1 MLNINRAIF
10 LLTLFQGLLL
20 TSILRV
26 EKPDLGAMKCGPNL
40 IKMYIQ
46 GASSSL
52 ITPIVAT
59 NEHKRICPALDITCC
74 EVADLKKAGNNF
86 LQGFYQMEEV
96 RALIAGVNVW
106 LSDITI
112 DEAEAVAKELNP
124 IDGLTPQQ
132 YAELL
137 SKFKADWNQMI
148 TSQADIAYS
157 FKSFTEEIRKYY
169 AGFICEFC
177 HPRTVQLII
186 DNQKYAEDEEH
197 AVLPFSFANYIARFK
212 IIDQMFR
219 LIAKHVP
226 HYKVLTS
233 LKDEKFNPNMKE
245 FFENPESINQII
257 KKCQSVQNAKDLDNR
272 ENRDCV
278 ELAWNSDSLVGNSS
292 DHAFIVPFYSSLIN
306 LLNKKFRFNPRVVY
320 PEAAESIEFCTQKGS
335 KDKYGHNI
343 MKFFPILDS
352 NGFDMTRNL
361 LSEEFW
367 KVSALKNDAL

>member
-52 ITPIVAT
+52 TTPIVAT
-59 NEHKRICPALDITCC
+59 DEHKRICPALDITCC

-124 IDGLTPQQ
+124 IDGLTPQE

-177 HPRTVQLII
+177 HPRTAQLII
-186 DNQKYAEDEEH
+186 DNQEHAEDGQH
-197 AVLPFSFANYIARFK
+197 GVLPFSFANYIARFK
-212 IIDQMFR
+212 IVDQMFR
-219 LIAKHVP
+219 LISKHAP
-226 HYKVLTS
+226 HYKVLIS
-233 LKDEKFNPNMKE
+233 LKDEIVNRNMKDY
-245 FFENPESINQII
+245 FENQERVNQMII
-257 KKCQSVQNAKDLDNR
+257 KCQSVQNATDLEKK
-272 ENRDCV
+272 ENRYCL
-278 ELAWNSDSLVGNSS
+278 EYAWSSSGLVGDNSDHTL
-292 DHAFIVPFYSSLIN
+292 IVPVYSSLIN
-306 LLNKKFRFNPRVVY
+306 LLNKNFRFNPRAVY
-320 PEAAESIEFCTQKGS
+320 PMAAKSIEFCTQEGS
-335 KDKYGHNI
+335 KDNYGHNI
-343 MKFFPILDS
+343 MKFFPMLDS